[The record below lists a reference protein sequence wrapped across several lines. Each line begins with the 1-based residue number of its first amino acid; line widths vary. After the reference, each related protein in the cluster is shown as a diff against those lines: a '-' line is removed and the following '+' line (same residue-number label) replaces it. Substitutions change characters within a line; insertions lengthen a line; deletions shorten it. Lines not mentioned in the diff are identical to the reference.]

1 MKTLLKNGGTGNKY
15 DYEGTTNGRP
25 FIFTR
30 KITNLQGCPLS
41 IRIYIF
47 FGKSV
52 FPQQNA
58 HKLLQ
63 VRRSNDI

>member
-1 MKTLLKNGGTGNKY
+1 MFTCIIEENPFEKWAEQAINMIIC
-15 DYEGTTNGRP
+15 GRP
-25 FIFTR
+25 IGRPYIFTR

-52 FPQQNA
+52 FPQ
-58 HKLLQ
+58 
-63 VRRSNDI
+63 